1 MKKRNRNKIRSDK
14 MRYVNLVGQPEKRW
28 YHTNKRKIETASFFV
43 VLAIGFIVSLLI
55 PLRPTFSESEKRELA
70 KFPEFSVETL
80 LEGDYFAQIDTWFAD
95 TFPFREFLTN
105 ANSKLTSWYGFGDRV
120 SSLNSVVADEI
131 PDVPTT
137 TEPEITTQ
145 PPVTDVPSTQDT
157 PVEDTT
163 EAPEITDPPT
173 SLPVTEPST
182 DGTTAPPKKTQSLGG
197 ILVVGNKAYEYYN
210 FVQTA
215 ADLYAANI
223 NSVAKALQGTGIQV
237 YDMIV
242 PTSIDV
248 TLDEST
254 RKSVQSSDQ
263 QKAIDYM
270 YASMDSSVRKV
281 NILPTLRSHAGEYIY
296 FRTDHH
302 WTALGA
308 YYAYAELMK
317 AKGVAPLDLKTDFT
331 EKSYGDFLGSF
342 YTDTNKNKKL
352 EKKPDELIA
361 YVPNFKTEMYY
372 YEADGDKIIWPLVY
386 NVSSYPIGY
395 KYSAFAGGDNKYT
408 RVHNM
413 TEGAK
418 GSCIV
423 VKESFGNAMIPFIA
437 GNYKYVH
444 VIDYRYWDG
453 SLSKLARSKGATDII
468 FINNVSATRNESLM
482 TTLSKISK

>member
-1 MKKRNRNKIRSDK
+1 MKKRKRNKMRNDK

-43 VLAIGFIVSLLI
+43 VLGIGFVVSLLI

-70 KFPEFSVETL
+70 EFPEFSVETL
-80 LEGDYFAQIDTWFAD
+80 IEGEYFAQIDTWFAD

-105 ANSKLTSWYGFGDRV
+105 ANSMLTSWYGFGDKV
-120 SSLNSVVADEI
+120 SSLGNVVADEI
-131 PDVPTT
+131 PDVPAT
-137 TEPEITTQ
+137 TEPESTTQ
-145 PPVTDVPSTQDT
+145 PPVTDEPSTQGAEENT
-157 PVEDTT
+157 SET
-163 EAPEITDPPT
+163 AEITDPPT
-173 SLPVTEPST
+173 SLSPTEPST
-182 DGTTAPPKKTQSLGG
+182 EGTTAPPKKTQSLGG

-210 FVQTA
+210 FSQTA
-215 ADLYAANI
+215 ADLYVKSINRTAN
-223 NSVAKALQGTGIQV
+223 ALKGTGVQV

-263 QKAIDYM
+263 QKAINYM
-270 YASMDSSVRKV
+270 YGSMDSSIKKV
-281 NILPTLRSHAGEYIY
+281 DILPVLRSHANEYIY

-317 AKGVAPLDLKTDFT
+317 AKGVAPLELKADFT

-386 NVSSYPIGY
+386 DVSSYPVGY
-395 KYSAFAGGDNKYT
+395 KYSTFAGGDNKYT
-408 RVHNM
+408 RVHNQA
-413 TEGAK
+413 EGAK

-437 GNYKYVH
+437 GNYKYVY
-444 VIDYRYWDG
+444 VIDYRYWEG
-453 SLSKLARSKGATDII
+453 SLSELAEAKGAEDII
-468 FINNVSATRNESLM
+468 FINNVSATRNVSLM
-482 TTLSKISK
+482 DTLNKICK